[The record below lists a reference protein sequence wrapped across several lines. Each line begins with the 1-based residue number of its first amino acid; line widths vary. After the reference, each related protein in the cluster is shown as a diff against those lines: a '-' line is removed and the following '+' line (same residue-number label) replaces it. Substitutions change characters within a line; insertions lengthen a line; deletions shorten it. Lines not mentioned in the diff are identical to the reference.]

1 MIIGSIKE
9 DLSLE
14 KRVSLT
20 PESAKNII
28 SLGLTVCIE
37 KDYAFHLGIN
47 DKDYVDV
54 GVIIKNSQIDVLLQ
68 AQSCSS
74 VVQKSKILLGSFIFG
89 LIYNFS

>member
-47 DKDYVDV
+47 DEDYVDV
-54 GVIIKNSQIDVLLQ
+54 GVIIKNSQIDVL
-68 AQSCSS
+68 QSCNLLTKVNCPTDSEIE
-74 VVQKSKILLGSFIFG
+74 KIREE
-89 LIYNFS
+89 YRVE